1 MKGSTTTISCVI
13 TGMKDTATVVW
24 SSNTGEVTGEEFKV
38 VRGSN
43 VEGTQTSTLAVDG
56 NQVNVDAVYTC
67 RVNSSSIP
75 DTAVYL
81 NVFGMF
87 RSVKKEIV

>member
-1 MKGSTTTISCVI
+1 MKGTTTTISCVI
-13 TGMKDTATVVW
+13 MGMKDTATVLW
-24 SSNTGEVTGEEFKV
+24 SSCTGEVTGEEFKV
-38 VRGSN
+38 VKGSN
-43 VEGTQTSTLAVDG
+43 VEGTQTSTLAVG
-56 NQVNVDAVYTC
+56 GTQVNVDAVYTC

-87 RSVKKEIV
+87 PGRV